1 MAKKFTP
8 APVPPNHFIHD
19 SFVIT
24 DEESETAIDRIT
36 LSREGYD
43 IVYSRDDGGW
53 YVQRFPDGVTSQSM
67 YLQRQDAITA
77 LRDGH
82 VRWDERS

>member
-1 MAKKFTP
+1 MVKRLTI
-8 APVPPNHFIHD
+8 APVPPNYFIHD
-19 SFVIT
+19 EFIVT
-24 DEESETAIDRIT
+24 DEESEVTVNRIV
-36 LSREGYD
+36 LAREGYD

-53 YVQRFPDGVTSQSM
+53 YVQRFPDGVTSQAM

-82 VRWDERS
+82 IRWDERS